1 MAPIIS
7 ATIVTAPMTFGE
19 SSIEDRLGMVMVID
33 ASESTSGTISSATRV
48 VAPSSARTPS
58 VQGSSSSSSRI
69 SAGVSSSRMIVST
82 TSGSTART
90 SSGAGGSSISA
101 SMISASKTSASS
113 TSGSESSSIAGSESG
128 IPPPPASTRANR
140 RSIASPLPSSEVG
153 NFLLGS
159 AIGEELSSPS
169 NRSISSVLFPDTKS
183 PFSLQS
189 SRSSDTFIADSES
202 RSRHIPPAHRT
213 LGSLAAGLSTPSAFR
228 FAERGYARVRET
240 AETV

>member
-1 MAPIIS
+1 MAPRIS

-19 SSIEDRLGMVMVID
+19 SSIEDRLGIVMVID
-33 ASESTSGTISSATRV
+33 ASESTSGTISSAMSV

-69 SAGVSSSRMIVST
+69 RAGVSSSRMIVSRI

-90 SSGAGGSSISA
+90 SSGAGGASISA
-101 SMISASKTSASS
+101 SKISASKTSASS
-113 TSGSESSSIAGSESG
+113 TSGSESSLIAGSESG

-159 AIGEELSSPS
+159 PIGEALSSPS
-169 NRSISSVLFPDTKS
+169 NRSIKSVLLPDTKS
-183 PFSLQS
+183 PFFLQS
-189 SRSSDTFIADSES
+189 SRS
-202 RSRHIPPAHRT
+202 
-213 LGSLAAGLSTPSAFR
+213 
-228 FAERGYARVRET
+228 
-240 AETV
+240 